1 MAQGDAKSRIRRA
14 LLELMLEKSLD
25 RITAKEL
32 AERAGIGRSTFYAH
46 YESVYDALQEIEDD
60 FFDGMK
66 RSTELFRNAEFDD
79 RYLYVPHA
87 LTISVLRLARENG
100 LTLRALL
107 GPHGEEQ
114 FKYKIDR
121 LLQNDLA
128 TKAFEQGYL
137 DVDPNER
144 DAVSAFI
151 TNGHKALLLYVSEHP
166 NDVDEKR
173 MAVLAYRMLYGA
185 FRPRG
190 AE

>member
-1 MAQGDAKSRIRRA
+1 MTQGDAKSRIRHA
-14 LLELMLEKSLD
+14 LLELMLEKGLD
-25 RITAKEL
+25 HITAKEL
-32 AERAGIGRSTFYAH
+32 AERAGIGRSTFYVH

-60 FFDGMK
+60 FFEGMQ
-66 RSTELFRNAEFDD
+66 RNTDLFRNEEFDD
-79 RYLYVPHA
+79 RYFHVPHA
-87 LTISVLRLARENG
+87 LTIAVLRFARENG

-107 GPHGEEQ
+107 GPHGEER

-121 LLQNDLA
+121 LLLSDLA

-137 DVDPNER
+137 DVAPDER
-144 DAVSAFI
+144 EAVSAFI

-166 NDVDEKR
+166 DDIDEKR

-185 FRPRG
+185 FRSKS